1 MNPSPYSNDQYT
13 VGWISALSDEF
24 KVAMA
29 MLDEEHG
36 RPQSTPLEDTNM
48 YHLGKIGAHNVAM
61 ACLPGGQTGTGP
73 AAVVAENMRRTFK
86 GIRFALLVGI
96 GGGVPGKG
104 KDIRLGDVVVSYPN
118 GTYTGVVQ
126 YDYGKLKGNG
136 HIQRKDWFSPPP
148 RKFLSAVTSLEAYH
162 TRPKNPINRMLD
174 FLDELGEDYTYPEPN
189 ETPDH
194 LYKADHDHIPD
205 AETCDS
211 CNPEALVSRK
221 HRKYPSKPCIHL
233 GIIASGSLVMKSG
246 IERDKINQRYENS
259 ILCFEMEAAGMM
271 NNFPCLVIRG
281 ISDYS
286 DSHKND
292 EWRNRAI
299 AVASAYAKELLSLI
313 EPCDVDILPPI
324 AARVLETENRQKQE
338 QDAQMQFEAWLKP
351 PNVRE
356 TQQDQIRK
364 RTSGT
369 CDWIW
374 SNLMFLRWNK
384 SPLSSAPDRIICI
397 YGPPGSGKS
406 ILASAIVD
414 RLWTDKFFA
423 LFFAFSSMNTN
434 QQKPNGLI
442 RSLLWQLV
450 KIVIQEQNTS
460 ILSTLMLRVQ
470 PTTSDLWIG
479 LSEMA
484 ALVSEPVYCIIDGMD
499 EGLDSLSDLL
509 QRILA
514 FLEARSNFR
523 FILLGRQHSF
533 HQTDSIQHKIEMHPA
548 LTRHD
553 VDRVIEAGTDR
564 SAILNKP
571 EMRER
576 VLRSLRDQSDGNFL
590 WVKLMFVHLE
600 KSLPLAH
607 GLKRLNKLPRDL
619 ESIYEEFLFRLAR
632 NLDQGELDLARKL
645 FAFIVTSERPLSII
659 EAQHILAVEAL
670 STCAEEGQS
679 IQEFL
684 VPELDRRIS
693 DLCGDLIN
701 IVNGSLQLVHFSVK
715 EFLVRPK
722 KHWVSYGKRRKT
734 TTFRVS
740 PEDAHRCFASACMG
754 YLEICLQGSPVHDQN
769 NLSELEQSH
778 PFLGYSSTYLHTH
791 MYQSGVPTDATLNT
805 IRKFLGSDQWIAWL
819 EVLFMS
825 RVDDDSLSSQVE
837 EGKKLLLW
845 SGDKQEEFADKA
857 STSLKVALEQRA
869 QKYGPR
875 DPRTERVVLFL
886 HYLEFMSVSPAVK
899 VEDHSAISTSDSSGD
914 LQHIMRLVRQNVP
927 LSLQL
932 KSNLLLRMVVH
943 LQKVK
948 RLTYPME
955 ILFRMILQHGLS
967 MPVYVLLVVGRFCQD
982 KTGLNKPLNSTWL
995 L

>member
-1 MNPSPYSNDQYT
+1 
-13 VGWISALSDEF
+13 
-24 KVAMA
+24 
-29 MLDEEHG
+29 
-36 RPQSTPLEDTNM
+36 
-48 YHLGKIGAHNVAM
+48 
-61 ACLPGGQTGTGP
+61 
-73 AAVVAENMRRTFK
+73 
-86 GIRFALLVGI
+86 
-96 GGGVPGKG
+96 
-104 KDIRLGDVVVSYPN
+104 
-118 GTYTGVVQ
+118 
-126 YDYGKLKGNG
+126 
-136 HIQRKDWFSPPP
+136 
-148 RKFLSAVTSLEAYH
+148 
-162 TRPKNPINRMLD
+162 
-174 FLDELGEDYTYPEPN
+174 
-189 ETPDH
+189 
-194 LYKADHDHIPD
+194 
-205 AETCDS
+205 
-211 CNPEALVSRK
+211 
-221 HRKYPSKPCIHL
+221 
-233 GIIASGSLVMKSG
+233 
-246 IERDKINQRYENS
+246 
-259 ILCFEMEAAGMM
+259 
-271 NNFPCLVIRG
+271 
-281 ISDYS
+281 
-286 DSHKND
+286 
-292 EWRNRAI
+292 
-299 AVASAYAKELLSLI
+299 
-313 EPCDVDILPPI
+313 
-324 AARVLETENRQKQE
+324 
-338 QDAQMQFEAWLKP
+338 
-351 PNVRE
+351 
-356 TQQDQIRK
+356 
-364 RTSGT
+364 
-369 CDWIW
+369 
-374 SNLMFLRWNK
+374 
-384 SPLSSAPDRIICI
+384 
-397 YGPPGSGKS
+397 
-406 ILASAIVD
+406 
-414 RLWTDKFFA
+414 
-423 LFFAFSSMNTN
+423 
-434 QQKPNGLI
+434 
-442 RSLLWQLV
+442 
-450 KIVIQEQNTS
+450 
-460 ILSTLMLRVQ
+460 
-470 PTTSDLWIG
+470 
-479 LSEMA
+479 
-484 ALVSEPVYCIIDGMD
+484 
-499 EGLDSLSDLL
+499 
-509 QRILA
+509 
-514 FLEARSNFR
+514 
-523 FILLGRQHSF
+523 
-533 HQTDSIQHKIEMHPA
+533 
-548 LTRHD
+548 
-553 VDRVIEAGTDR
+553 
-564 SAILNKP
+564 
-571 EMRER
+571 MRER

-670 STCAEEGQS
+670 STCADEGQS

-778 PFLGYSSTYLHTH
+778 PFLGYSSTYMHTH
-791 MYQSGVPTDATLNT
+791 MYQSGVPTDATLNI

-845 SGDKQEEFADKA
+845 LGDKQEELADKA
-857 STSLKVALEQRA
+857 STSLKVALEQRT

-982 KTGLNKPLNSTWL
+982 NNRFEQAIEFYLVALRKIEQKDGRMKFSIFHSIGWAYYKLGQHEKALQHLIDARNGQLRVLGPDHRETLGILHDIGLTYNQLGQHTKSLELFMKALAGREKVLGFEHEDTLRCLHNVGYAHLKLGQYTQSLEILSKALAGWEKILGLEHEDTLLSLNTVGQAYEQLGQYTKSLGFYMKTLAGEEKVLGPEHKFTLQTLHDIGSAYLHLGQYTQSLEYNSRALAGREKVLGPEHKFTLQTLHDIGSAYLQLGQYNRSLEFSNKALAGREKVLGYDHQDTLDTLSLIWSVHEIIEQDTEE
-995 L
+995 